1 MDINPDDAQQ
11 YLQGVEYPASKED
24 VVSAAENNGAPEDL
38 MRMITGLSRPDYSE
52 EEQVLEDLRSIPKS
66 NWGRSRRTGSLPE
79 PRLDARDR
87 GTGIVRDV
95 RWNDGPWLLS
105 RAVLCGHH
113 IRLLEHAEQV
123 VVAPV
128 LDDLTLLNPAY
139 GNSRYLHASAAVA
152 RGCPRVPR
160 PRACRA
166 ASTEPPIRLH
176 RPASPRW

>member
-1 MDINPDDAQQ
+1 
-11 YLQGVEYPASKED
+11 
-24 VVSAAENNGAPEDL
+24 
-38 MRMITGLSRPDYSE
+38 MITGLSRPDYSE

-128 LDDLTLLNPAY
+128 LDDLSLLNPAY
-139 GNSRYLHASAAVA
+139 GNPRYLHASAAVA
-152 RGCPRVPR
+152 GMSPRTSPSCVPR
-160 PRACRA
+160 SVHRTTNSSPSASKSSMVTWTSGNAAARPRR
-166 ASTEPPIRLH
+166 
-176 RPASPRW
+176 